1 LKTIL
6 RLFLKDYT
14 LFLKDKIALSLT
26 FLIPIVLIYIF
37 GQVFGNAG
45 NGVEHLKLGFINES
59 NAPIAKKLEKILDT
73 TKTFSLVKTYK
84 DENGNTV
91 KYDTNTIKNH
101 IKSGKFSSAL
111 IIPADAYT
119 DTSKSLLLKYFYDPK
134 NEFEMNL
141 IDGMLQQT
149 IMQQAPEIFQ
159 KSMMRQAESKLGRE
173 NGEKF
178 NSDIAQT
185 VSKYFNIDTSKILNR
200 NLNAE
205 SDSSVNSGGKNIFGN
220 IVKVEKQ
227 QLVGKD
233 IANPMATRSVGG
245 WAMMFLLFTITG
257 SATSLLDEKKNGV
270 MVRILSAPVSRTQ
283 ILWGKYLYNMSLGI
297 LQLSVMFLFGS
308 LVFKIDIFSNFLNL
322 AIIILASSTACT
334 AFGML
339 LASLVKTTKQA
350 DGWGTFLIL
359 MMSAIGGAWFPVSF
373 MPETIQF
380 FSKLTLVYWSV
391 EGFLAVLWRGAG
403 LAEIWHYIA
412 ILFGIA
418 VVVNIISII
427 LFKKGNVFS

>member
-1 LKTIL
+1 MKTVL
-6 RLFLKDYT
+6 RLFAKDYT
-14 LFLKDKIALSLT
+14 LFFRDKVALSLT
-26 FLIPIVLIYIF
+26 FIVPIVLIYIF

-45 NGVEHLKLGFINES
+45 SGVEHLKLGFINNSE
-59 NAPIAKKLEKILDT
+59 APVAKKLEKILDT

-84 DENGNTV
+84 NEKGEQV
-91 KYDTNTIKNH
+91 KYDTNIIKNH
-101 IKSGKFSSAL
+101 IKTGKFSSAL
-111 IIPADAYT
+111 VIPADAYT
-119 DTSKSLLLKYFYDPK
+119 DTSTSLKLKYYYDPK

-159 KSMMRQAESKLGRE
+159 KSMMRQAETKLGKDK
-173 NGEKF
+173 GDKF
-178 NSDIAQT
+178 NNEIAQT
-185 VSKYFNIDTSKILNR
+185 VSRYFNIDTSKILNR
-200 NLNAE
+200 NLNTENDTAIKT
-205 SDSSVNSGGKNIFGN
+205 GGNNIFGN
-220 IVKVEKQ
+220 IVKVEKE

-233 IANPMATRSVGG
+233 FANPMATRSVGG

-257 SATSLLDEKKNGV
+257 SATSLLDEKKSGV
-270 MVRILSAPVSRTQ
+270 MIRILSAPVSRTQ
-283 ILWGKYLYNMSLGI
+283 ILWGKYLYNMSLGL
-297 LQLSVMFLFGS
+297 LQLSVMFIFGFFI
-308 LVFKIDIFSNFLNL
+308 FKIDIFSNLLNL
-322 AIIILASSTACT
+322 ALIILASSTACT

-359 MMSAIGGAWFPVSF
+359 MMSAVGGAWFPVSF
-373 MPETIQF
+373 MPEGIQF

-403 LAEIWHYIA
+403 FMEIWHYLA

-418 VVVNIISII
+418 ILINLFSII
-427 LFKKGNVFS
+427 RFKRGNVF